1 MKENNKTQ
9 FNTKRSKRVPKGPF
23 CFFAWILKVEIV
35 IIIIFLLINIVSA
48 QISGKNKF
56 IMKYNIEKFL
66 YRSIENNDYSVEEIF
81 ENLDK
86 NNNLSDE
93 EKVFIKNT
101 LRPEIEENIK
111 HIDTSKVAKR
121 LKYLKTSFN
130 KKYKYNEKEE
140 TYKVQNIDMY
150 ARKIAGNYNSIF
162 NEINIYEQID
172 DNDMTKDYFKEKFDF
187 SICDKG
193 IYFHEL
199 NHLLTKNTT
208 TTLIGSYTTNLGKE
222 KKTKW
227 WDIFSDSTQI
237 INTGIFLEPIN
248 EMFTMEYF
256 KNDMEYKHNDEM
268 IYAYVLAEILPEDV
282 IREYKFYDNQ
292 SILISGLLDIDNNID
307 EVYKL
312 FLSINRVIENQYSEK
327 DFKNIHDG
335 FSYFYEKRYNQKMSE
350 DIEIQLYFY
359 GTKIQTNEERM
370 FIKKYLN
377 MEDYD
382 EIIKIEPKGYFSED
396 YKNEY
401 NNVYIEYSQNGEIKI
416 K

>member
-81 ENLDK
+81 EYLDK

-101 LRPEIEENIK
+101 LKPEIEENIK

-121 LKYLKTSFN
+121 LKNLKTSFN

-140 TYKVQNIDMY
+140 IYEVQNIDMY

-187 SICDKG
+187 SICDKR

-208 TTLIGSYTTNLGKE
+208 TTLIGSYSTNLGKE

-227 WDIFSDSTQI
+227 WDIFSDPTQI
-237 INTGIFLEPIN
+237 INTEIFLEPIN
-248 EMFTMEYF
+248 EMFTLEYF

-268 IYAYVLAEILPEDV
+268 VYAYVLAEILPEDV

-312 FLSINRVIENQYSEK
+312 FLSINRVLENQYSEK
-327 DFKNIHDG
+327 DLKNIHDG
-335 FSYFYEKRYNQKMSE
+335 FSYFYEKRYNQNMSE

-370 FIKKYLN
+370 FIRKYLN
-377 MEDYD
+377 LKEYD
-382 EIIKIEPKGYFSED
+382 EIIKIEPKGYLSED

-401 NNVYIEYSQNGEIKI
+401 NNVYIEYSQDGEIKI

>member
-1 MKENNKTQ
+1 M
-9 FNTKRSKRVPKGPF
+9 
-23 CFFAWILKVEIV
+23 
-35 IIIIFLLINIVSA
+35 
-48 QISGKNKF
+48 
-56 IMKYNIEKFL
+56 
-66 YRSIENNDYSVEEIF
+66 
-81 ENLDK
+81 
-86 NNNLSDE
+86 
-93 EKVFIKNT
+93 
-101 LRPEIEENIK
+101 
-111 HIDTSKVAKR
+111 
-121 LKYLKTSFN
+121 
-130 KKYKYNEKEE
+130 
-140 TYKVQNIDMY
+140 
-150 ARKIAGNYNSIF
+150 
-162 NEINIYEQID
+162 
-172 DNDMTKDYFKEKFDF
+172 
-187 SICDKG
+187 
-193 IYFHEL
+193 
-199 NHLLTKNTT
+199 LTKNTT

-227 WDIFSDSTQI
+227 WDIFCDPTQI
-237 INTGIFLEPIN
+237 INTEIFLEPIN